1 MIAERS
7 ALTETVVKTTLVHT
21 VTYFIVGALAFVIL
35 DYSARYAAPAVAAF
49 ARSTNDPLVTAG
61 PLFQTIRGLLFGI
74 VFYLLREPFFRRPR
88 GWLLLWAT
96 LIIVGV
102 IGPFL
107 AGPGTLEG
115 LVYSRLPLD
124 FQLISLP
131 EVYVQSLCLSILL
144 FYWVRHPQNKWLS
157 RVLGIVFSLIVALT
171 ALGLLVRPP
180 K

>member
-7 ALTETVVKTTLVHT
+7 AFSEIVVKTIIVHT
-21 VTYFIVGALAFVIL
+21 VTYFFVGVLAFITL
-35 DYSARYAAPAVAAF
+35 DYATRYAAPAVAAF
-49 ARSTNDPLVTAG
+49 ARSTNDPLVAAG
-61 PLFQTIRGLLFGI
+61 PLFQLIRGLLFGI
-74 VFYLLREPFFRRPR
+74 LFYLLREPFFHRPN

-96 LIIVGV
+96 LVIVGI

-131 EVYVQSLCLSILL
+131 EVLIQSLVLAGLL
-144 FYWVRHPQNKWLS
+144 FYWVRHPQNRWLS
-157 RVLGIVFSLIVALT
+157 WVLGIACSLIIVLT
-171 ALGLLVRPP
+171 TLGLVARAAT
-180 K
+180 